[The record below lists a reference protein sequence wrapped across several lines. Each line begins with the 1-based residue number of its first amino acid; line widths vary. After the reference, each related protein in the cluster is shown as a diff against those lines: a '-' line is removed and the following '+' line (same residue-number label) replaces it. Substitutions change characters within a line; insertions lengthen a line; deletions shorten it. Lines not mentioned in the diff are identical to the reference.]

1 MDALGNKGEYEQ
13 MMTIYQESI
22 NEYEQKEALKQNKCD
37 FLIDRLNAF
46 YSKYSNNLSGL
57 ERQIVDTFNR
67 LSGQYMTLNNR
78 HQDLIENKK
87 TINKQLA
94 NNIWME
100 ESDKQDEE
108 WVLGLKREGFWI
120 EELNEEE
127 EKLTVQD

>member
-1 MDALGNKGEYEQ
+1 MVECMDALGNKGEYEQ

-78 HQDLIENKK
+78 H
-87 TINKQLA
+87 
-94 NNIWME
+94 
-100 ESDKQDEE
+100 
-108 WVLGLKREGFWI
+108 
-120 EELNEEE
+120 
-127 EKLTVQD
+127 

>member
-78 HQDLIENKK
+78 H
-87 TINKQLA
+87 
-94 NNIWME
+94 
-100 ESDKQDEE
+100 
-108 WVLGLKREGFWI
+108 
-120 EELNEEE
+120 
-127 EKLTVQD
+127 